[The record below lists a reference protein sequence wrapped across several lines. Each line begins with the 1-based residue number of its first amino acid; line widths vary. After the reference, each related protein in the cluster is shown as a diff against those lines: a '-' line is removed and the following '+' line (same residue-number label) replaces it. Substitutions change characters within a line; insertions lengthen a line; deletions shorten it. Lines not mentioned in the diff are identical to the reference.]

1 MIRDTIRKSVEDVI
15 NKESLELK
23 HMSSMLDYQKITEL
37 CTLIIKSKG
46 NIFITGCGTSAMAAK
61 KVVHTLNVIDQ
72 KAFYLNPSD
81 AVHGELGVVKKND
94 LVIFISKGGNTKEL
108 TSFLPNIKEKKAQ
121 IVAVTENET
130 SQIAKNSNL
139 IIKVKVASEADQFN
153 MLATCSTLAVI
164 SLFDGVAVALTTQE
178 HFNKKEFLVNH
189 PSGEVGKR
197 LKEDQ

>member
-1 MIRDTIRKSVEDVI
+1 MIRETIRKNVEDVI

-23 HMSSMLDYQKITEL
+23 HISSMLDYQKITEL
-37 CTLIIKSKG
+37 CRLIIKNKG
-46 NIFITGCGTSAMAAK
+46 NTFITGCGTSAMAAK
-61 KVVHTLNVIDQ
+61 KVVHTLNVVDQ

-81 AVHGELGVVKKND
+81 AVHGELGAVKEKD

-108 TSFLPNIKEKKAQ
+108 TSFLQNIKEKNAQ

-164 SLFDGVAVALTTQE
+164 SLFDGIAVALITQE
-178 HFNKKEFLVNH
+178 NFNKKEFLNNH
-189 PSGEVGKR
+189 PSGAVGKR